1 MLETYVQM
9 NFFDRVLRRA
19 NVRLLEMTGGRYSL
33 QRRTEANRRS
43 QSGLELDVLD
53 HGTGMSR
60 SAASLS
66 GGESF
71 QASLCLALG
80 MSDELQ
86 PIGGVRLETLFV
98 DEGFGSLDDESLRQA
113 MQTLHGLSEGERL
126 VGIISHVDLL
136 KQWVDRQIR
145 VQRQSDGQSFVRICV
160 DG

>member
-1 MLETYVQM
+1 ML
-9 NFFDRVLRRA
+9 FR
-19 NVRLLEMTGGRYSL
+19 S
-33 QRRTEANRRS
+33 EANRRS

-53 HGTGMSR
+53 HGTGMAR
-60 SAASLS
+60 NAASLS

-98 DEGFGSLDDESLRQA
+98 DEGFGSLDEEALRQA
-113 MQTLHGLSEGERL
+113 MQTLQGLSQGERL

-145 VQRQSDGQSFVRICV
+145 VIRKPDGESAVRICL
-160 DG
+160 DA